1 MKGLKFI
8 TVVISIIFGQVVIIN
23 DITRAEGLGN
33 VGYCFDAAFH
43 EKTNR
48 LYVTAG
54 AAGTHVLDV
63 NEGNFQF
70 ITTVQDGGYHR
81 NLKISGDRAFVADA
95 ERGLVV
101 YDITEKIPIRT
112 WQQQEQNVSGM
123 GIYLH
128 DNYAYLAEGKEGL
141 YIFDVSNPDNPRRVS
156 VCKTNADAW
165 DVWVSDKYAYVA
177 DLQKGVTVLDVSQP
191 SQPQKV
197 ALVTWDKM
205 EPMAEI
211 IRGEGKTVYVAA
223 GKHGL
228 VVLDISNPLEPKVIS
243 TYKSGPGGFG
253 EGLCVKNSMVY
264 LSNGNKENKDENG
277 LIIIDAKNPH
287 SLEVKGRCTFGNWV
301 EGVCLAIN
309 HAFVTNTYSGVRSID
324 VSDPNNPQ
332 LVDSIGAV
340 KKNDPLLESEIS
352 DEEARAIEEYRRIKS
367 QILAGDSYNDSST
380 PLRAVLTRFS
390 SWEPDERDYF
400 MGLDIF
406 RAPAPPAKPEEGSLW
421 PVFAGDTGLADTFVL
436 VYAEGQWIWVGNVGS
451 SYDWRLGKSTFE
463 KWARQKIGQSV
474 PSDDSGNTPS
484 AEARAPEESAGNR
497 VLSLDGE
504 GDFVQIADSQSLRS
518 FSNAITIEVWFKA
531 SSFYPE
537 NGMVN
542 SILRKNITA
551 GAENFFLRFRNV
563 DGMPR
568 VEMSVGYDNEVLRAP
583 YDFVMDT
590 WYQLAGTY
598 DGSIITVFVNGV
610 NINSEI
616 ASGAM
621 YIDNSDLFIG
631 KGDPEFSFGEFF
643 HGALDE
649 LRICNVA
656 RSPEEIQAAMNS
668 PLTGKEDGL
677 VVYLNFD
684 DGTAKDLSGHSN
696 DGVLS
701 GDARIVESPFPASV
715 QKEQQNKL
723 LAWWRLDE
731 ADGNDVVD
739 SSGNSYGGKLVGN
752 PQWRPADG
760 KVGGA
765 LEFDGNGDCI
775 QIDEESAF
783 DIEGPITIAAWFK
796 VNTFDKR
803 WQALI
808 TKGDTSWRLQRSAED
823 DTLAFHCTGITS
835 VTSQRPEGI
844 EGRKNV
850 DDEQWH
856 HVVSVYDGSV
866 ILLYIDGELDNSSK
880 ASGEI
885 KMNDSAVII
894 GGNSEQSD
902 REWNGLIDEV
912 CIIAG
917 AVDANGVYA
926 LYTGAD
932 PILIAQTANSL
943 LQSSDKLVAWWKFED
958 DANDSAGAN
967 HGTIHGNPTYVD
979 GKAGRAISLDGDDY
993 VDCGNADLLNFG
1005 TGDWAISAWIKTT
1018 QTGTNQDDASM
1029 NRGTVFAN
1037 GGDETGGIRYALAV
1051 NEGQLGGITLT
1062 TDDDEYKIQAI
1073 GKTAI
1078 NNGAWHH
1085 IVGMRNSGQLRIY
1098 IDGVLDGGN
1107 YLSDGYDL
1115 SGTSQQNAYIGVI
1128 ADNRDGSLYK
1138 YFVGLIDEVCIFAG
1152 AIEANGIRALYSGE
1166 DPVTVA
1172 KTALIRPKVQPRPTS
1187 SGGAAGNIE
1196 GDWRIVS
1203 DQVSQQVIIEIRKK
1217 ADNTFAASIVA
1228 EIPDEASQA
1237 LLLDKVTFDNGRLH
1251 FEAAAKQTV
1260 FDGTM
1265 KEDGLTIEG
1274 EFRQQGHAIAIVLKR
1289 VDPIPGETAPDSPA
1303 QIQAQTHST
1312 SNIAT
1317 VLILVLILAGFVGAI
1332 VFFLVK
1338 SSIR

>member
-1 MKGLKFI
+1 MKGLRFI
-8 TVVISIIFGQVVIIN
+8 TVAVSIIFGQVVIIN
-23 DITRAEGLGN
+23 NATRAEGLGN

-63 NEGNFQF
+63 NEGKFQF
-70 ITTVQDGGYHR
+70 ITTIQDGGYHR

-95 ERGLVV
+95 KRGLVV

-112 WQQQEQNVSGM
+112 WQQQEQNMSGM
-123 GIYLH
+123 GIYIH
-128 DNYAYLAEGKEGL
+128 DNHAYLAGGNEGL
-141 YIFDVSNPDNPRRVS
+141 YIFDVSNPDTPRRVS
-156 VCKTNADAW
+156 TCKTNADAW
-165 DVWVSDKYAYVA
+165 DVWISDKYAYVA

-191 SQPQKV
+191 SRPQKV
-197 ALVTWDKM
+197 ALVTWNEI

-211 IRGEGKTVYVAA
+211 IRGEGETVYVAA

-228 VVLDISNPLEPKVIS
+228 VILDISNPLEPKVIS
-243 TYKSGPGGFG
+243 KYKSGPGGFG
-253 EGLCVKNSMVY
+253 EGLCVKNSLVY
-264 LSNGNKENKDENG
+264 LSNGNEESKDENG

-287 SLEVKGRCTFGNWV
+287 SLEVKGRCTFGGWV
-301 EGVCLAIN
+301 EGVCLAGN

-324 VSDPNNPQ
+324 ISDPNNPK
-332 LVDSIGAV
+332 LVDSIGPV
-340 KKNDPLLESEIS
+340 KKNDPLLESEMS

-367 QILAGDSYNDSST
+367 QILTGGSYNDSST
-380 PLRAVLTRFS
+380 PLRAVLTRFA

-400 MGLDIF
+400 IGLDIF
-406 RAPAPPAKPEEGSLW
+406 RAPLPPAKPEEGSLW
-421 PVFAGDTGLADTFVL
+421 PVFAGDTELADTFVL
-436 VYAEGQWIWVGNVGS
+436 VYIKGQWIWIGNVGS

-463 KWARQKIGQSV
+463 KWAREKIGQSV
-474 PSDDSGNTPS
+474 PSGDSGNAPS
-484 AEARAPEESAGNR
+484 ADARAPEESAGNR

-504 GDFVQIADSQSLRS
+504 GDYVLVADSESLRS

-542 SILRKNITA
+542 SIIRKNITA
-551 GAENFFLRFRNV
+551 QAENFFLRFRNV
-563 DGMPR
+563 AGVPNM
-568 VEMSVGYDNEVLRAP
+568 EMSVGYDIPGLRAP
-583 YDFVMDT
+583 YNFAVDT
-590 WYQLAGTY
+590 WYHLAGTY
-598 DGSIITVFVNGV
+598 NGSTITVFVNGLS
-610 NINSEI
+610 IKSEI
-616 ASGAM
+616 ASGSL

-649 LRICNVA
+649 LRIWNIA

-684 DGTAKDLSGHSN
+684 DGTAKDLSGHGN

-701 GDARIVESPFPASV
+701 ENARIVESPYPASV
-715 QKEQQNKL
+715 RKEQQNRL

-731 ADGNDVVD
+731 ADGNDVAD
-739 SSGNSYGGKLVGN
+739 SSGNACGGKLIGN
-752 PQWRPADG
+752 PQWWPAGG

-765 LEFDGNGDCI
+765 LEFDGDGDCVR
-775 QIDEESAF
+775 IDDESAF

-808 TKGDTSWRLQRSAED
+808 TKGDTSWRLQRYAED
-823 DTLAFHCTGITS
+823 NTLAFHCTGIAS
-835 VTSQRPEGI
+835 VTSERPEGI
-844 EGRKNV
+844 EGKKNV
-850 DDEQWH
+850 NDGQWH
-856 HVVSVYDGSV
+856 HVVGVYDGSE
-866 ILLYIDGELDNSSK
+866 ILLYIDGVLDNSSK

-885 KMNDSAVII
+885 RMNDSAVII
-894 GGNSEQSD
+894 GGNSEQSG

-912 CIIAG
+912 DIIGG
-917 AVDANGVYA
+917 AIDANAVHA

-932 PILIAQTANSL
+932 PIIIAQKANPL

-958 DANDSAGAN
+958 DVNDSAGAN

-979 GKAGRAISLDGDDY
+979 GRIGRAISLDGDDY
-993 VDCGNADLLNFG
+993 VDCGNPDLLNFG

-1029 NRGTVFAN
+1029 NRGTVFAK
-1037 GGDETGGIRYALAV
+1037 GGDEAGGIRYALAV
-1051 NEGQLGGITLT
+1051 NEGQLGSITLT
-1062 TDDDEYKIQAI
+1062 TDDDEYKIQAV

-1078 NNGAWHH
+1078 NDGVWHH
-1085 IVGMRNSGQLRIY
+1085 IVGMRNGGQLRIY
-1098 IDGVLDGGN
+1098 IDGVLDGGG
-1107 YLSDGYDL
+1107 YLSSEYDL
-1115 SGTSQQNAYIGVI
+1115 SDTSQHNAYIGVI
-1128 ADNRDGSLYK
+1128 TDNRDSSLYK

-1152 AIEANGIRALYSGE
+1152 AIDATGIRALYSGE

-1172 KTALIRPKVQPRPTS
+1172 KTALIRSKVQPRPTS

-1203 DQVSQQVIIEIRKK
+1203 DQVSQQVIIEIREK
-1217 ADNTFAASIVA
+1217 ADGTFAAAIVA
-1228 EIPDEASQA
+1228 EDPDETSQA
-1237 LLLDKVTFDNGRLH
+1237 ILLDEITFINGRLH
-1251 FEAAAKQTV
+1251 FEAPTKQTV

-1265 KEDGLTIEG
+1265 KEDGSTIEG
-1274 EFRQQGHAIAIVLKR
+1274 SFQQQGQIIEVELKR
-1289 VDPIPGETAPDSPA
+1289 VATQRGLATITQEQLRGRTGG
-1303 QIQAQTHST
+1303 T
-1312 SNIAT
+1312 SNIA
-1317 VLILVLILAGFVGAI
+1317 VALVLVLVLAAVVGGI
-1332 VFFLVK
+1332 VYFLVK
-1338 SSIR
+1338 SSVR